1 MGFLKPIIQEELEFV
16 EITSDVLFQAKECEE
31 RVQGILFQN
40 INIES
45 EDLSHLIVSG
55 TKFLNC
61 RFWNCSFERAE
72 FTDIVFQSCDLSGSN
87 FQSGYFSRVI
97 FESCKAVGTK
107 FTETRMHQI
116 TIDNCSMNYANF
128 DNSVLK
134 GMAFENTELN
144 SSNISQCHCKDI
156 VWKNTGLIN
165 ASFFKTSLYG
175 MDFTDCTINGLVLSD
190 DSSELRGVIVD
201 IYQAA
206 ELAKRLGVTIK

>member
-1 MGFLKPIIQEELEFV
+1 MGLLKPVIQEDLELV
-16 EITSDVLFQAKECEE
+16 EKAVDALFLAKECEE
-31 RVQGILFQN
+31 RVQGIVFQN

-45 EDLSHLIVSG
+45 EDLSRLIASG

-97 FESCKAVGTK
+97 FDSCKAVGTK
-107 FTETRMHQI
+107 FTETRMQQI

-134 GMAFENTELN
+134 GLAFENTELN

-175 MDFTDCTINGLVLSD
+175 MDLTDCTINGLVLSD
-190 DSSELRGVIVD
+190 DSSELRGAVVD

-206 ELAKRLGVTIK
+206 ELAKRLGITIK